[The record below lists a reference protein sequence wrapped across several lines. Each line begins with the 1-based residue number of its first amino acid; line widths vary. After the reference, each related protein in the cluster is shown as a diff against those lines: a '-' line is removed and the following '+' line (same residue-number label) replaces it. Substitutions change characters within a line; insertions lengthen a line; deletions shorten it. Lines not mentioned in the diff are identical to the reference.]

1 VPGLPKLYS
10 RWPES
15 PSCVY
20 VIWSYQKPYDGNEV
34 GLRKDGSLE
43 RPDTAVSANALL
55 LDIRKTIPAQV
66 MKAYG

>member
-1 VPGLPKLYS
+1 MPGLPKLYS
-10 RWPES
+10 RWPEI
-15 PSCVY
+15 PSCLH
-20 VIWSYQKPYDGNEV
+20 VIWSYQKPDDGNEV

-43 RPDTAVSANALL
+43 RPDAAVSANALL